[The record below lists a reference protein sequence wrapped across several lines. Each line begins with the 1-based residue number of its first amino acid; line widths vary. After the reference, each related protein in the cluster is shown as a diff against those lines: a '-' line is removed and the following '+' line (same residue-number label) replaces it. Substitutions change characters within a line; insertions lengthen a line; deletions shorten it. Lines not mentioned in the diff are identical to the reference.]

1 MSDDR
6 NDGWNHRIEMLDH
19 TDPALGAVSRNVNE
33 RATGPT
39 MTRQEGLALIDDVE
53 LDEGDDDSEEAD
65 GRRLTDHY
73 DERHIPDSYDPEE
86 GTTDGPTNREK
97 LLAGETVEV

>member
-1 MSDDR
+1 
-6 NDGWNHRIEMLDH
+6 MLDH

-73 DERHIPDSYDPEE
+73 DERQIPDSYDPEE

>member
-1 MSDDR
+1 MEPPERDA
-6 NDGWNHRIEMLDH
+6 GPHRPSI
-19 TDPALGAVSRNVNE
+19 GAVSRNVNE

-73 DERHIPDSYDPEE
+73 DERHIPDSYNPKE
-86 GTTDGPTNREK
+86 GTTETRSNREK

>member
-6 NDGWNHRIEMLDH
+6 NDGWNHRSEMLDH

-73 DERHIPDSYDPEE
+73 DARQIPDSYDPEE
-86 GTTDGPTNREK
+86 GTTETRSKREK

>member
-1 MSDDR
+1 MTTETT
-6 NDGWNHRIEMLDH
+6 DGTTGARCWTTQTQHW
-19 TDPALGAVSRNVNE
+19 AVSRNVNE

-53 LDEGDDDSEEAD
+53 LDDAPDDSDEAD

-73 DERHIPDSYDPEE
+73 DARHIPDSYDPEE
-86 GTTDGPTNREK
+86 GTTDGRSNREK
-97 LLAGETVEV
+97 LLAGETV